1 MKDVG
6 ENARSAAVI
15 SSPSVLCGMAVMP
28 YRTWSYGVTILIF
41 LLDADAGSLSAGT
54 VIRGAGGP

>member
-41 LLDADAGSLSAGT
+41 DWMPMRVLC
-54 VIRGAGGP
+54 RPER